1 VAGERGGGPGD
12 AKPVQQNT
20 EERSRDPERSVVDAT
35 GDREAALREAMEG
48 PFVSTDRV
56 RFSLSTRRARIDP
69 SKKRASFVRRLE
81 RIMRQCDKIVANP
94 EGVEEIQVKAMGVL
108 IRAWT

>member
-1 VAGERGGGPGD
+1 MEEHSGNQEGPL
-12 AKPVQQNT
+12 
-20 EERSRDPERSVVDAT
+20 VDAT

-81 RIMRQCDKIVANP
+81 RIYFPFIHVCIIHFES
-94 EGVEEIQVKAMGVL
+94 EG
-108 IRAWT
+108 